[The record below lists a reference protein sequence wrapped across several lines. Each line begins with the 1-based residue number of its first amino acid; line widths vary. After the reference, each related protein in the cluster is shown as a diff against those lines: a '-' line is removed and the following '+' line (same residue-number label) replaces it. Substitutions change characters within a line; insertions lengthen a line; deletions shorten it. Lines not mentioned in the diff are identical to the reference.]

1 MIYIYVLKLEGNKY
15 YVGKTTNPQF
25 RLENHFCSSGSKW
38 TKKYTPLKLHEL
50 IPDQSNHD
58 EQRITQE
65 YMAKYGIDN
74 VRGGPW
80 CKLTLEQSEKT
91 FIQQLLS
98 GENDT
103 CFQCGSA
110 DHFVGKCPVKSRAC
124 FCSKCGRN
132 GHVATNCYA
141 KTTGTGKRMKKVSM
155 KQDVWNCKFCDR
167 AFDSKKGCSFHEN
180 VHCIQR
186 KGRNKQYDPARALVY
201 ELRDFSS
208 DDDYDDD
215 YDDDDYDDDDYEED
229 DYYDGD
235 SYEKSVQCF
244 RCGRQGHYANKCYAK
259 THTKGY
265 YL

>member
-1 MIYIYVLKLEGNKY
+1 MIYIYVLKLKHNKF

-98 GENDT
+98 GENDA
-103 CFQCGSA
+103 CFNCGAA
-110 DHFVGKCPVKSRAC
+110 DHFVNDCPMKYKSNRSKQTKKGKS
-124 FCSKCGRN
+124 
-132 GHVATNCYA
+132 T
-141 KTTGTGKRMKKVSM
+141 
-155 KQDVWNCKFCDR
+155 WNCKFCDR
-167 AFDSKKGCSFHEN
+167 GFDSCRGCTFHEN
-180 VHCIQR
+180 VHCVQR
-186 KGRNKQYDPARALVY
+186 KGKDKYYNPARALVD

-208 DDDYDDD
+208 EE
-215 YDDDDYDDDDYEED
+215 DDYEE
-229 DYYDGD
+229 YED

-265 YL
+265 YLS